1 MAFAGRVG
9 DARAIGTLIFFG
21 YFNHPEQEGNW
32 VGLLITVTR
41 SHRSSQSKLCY
52 IDNPLLPG
60 GFL

>member
-32 VGLLITVTR
+32 VGLLYH
-41 SHRSSQSKLCY
+41 S
-52 IDNPLLPG
+52 LLKEPVWE
-60 GFL
+60 